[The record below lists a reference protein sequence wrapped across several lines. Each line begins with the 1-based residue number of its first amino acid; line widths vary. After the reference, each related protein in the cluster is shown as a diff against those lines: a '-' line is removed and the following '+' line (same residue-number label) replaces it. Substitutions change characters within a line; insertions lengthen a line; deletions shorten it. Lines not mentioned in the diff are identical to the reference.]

1 MRFQSLDALRGFAVM
16 GILLMNIIAFSMP
29 ELAYINPRYYGGT
42 GTADVAV
49 WGIMS
54 VLVDSKMRG
63 LFSILFGASMLLV
76 YERAQA
82 SEGNG
87 AQVHTRRMMWLF
99 VFGYLHFILIWFGD
113 ILTLYAACGMAGMF
127 LLLKD
132 EAQLR
137 RWAIIL
143 LSIGFAVMA
152 TMMLAVLALQYG
164 ASLPNADP
172 ELMATYTEMVA
183 GLGQPDAAATAAN
196 IALHQSGWLTIVGDK
211 LVNHWFEP
219 IAQIFMTG
227 PETLGLMALGMLLYR
242 NGFLTGEWER
252 ARYVTIMRRCYLI
265 GLPPL
270 VFLAGWGWMTGFD
283 AVTVIGTMMAWSMPF
298 RIAVTLGHAALA
310 MVIITDFG
318 NNAFI
323 ARVAAAGRMAFS
335 NYIGTSLLLTTIFY
349 GYGFGWFG
357 EVSRAQAYLVVPFV
371 WAVMLLWSKPWLD
384 RYRYGPLEWLWRSAA
399 RGQWQAMRK

>member
-82 SEGNG
+82 SDGNG

-99 VFGYLHFILIWFGD
+99 IFGYLHFILLWFGD
-113 ILTLYAACGMAGMF
+113 ILTLYAACGLLGIF

-132 EAQLR
+132 EAQLQ

-164 ASLPNADP
+164 ASLPDADP
-172 ELMATYTEMVA
+172 ELMETYAEMVA
-183 GLGQPDAAATAAN
+183 GLGQPDAVAASAN

-227 PETLGLMALGMLLYR
+227 PETLGLMAIGMLLYR
-242 NGFLTGEWER
+242 NGFLTGAWDR
-252 ARYVTIMRRCYLI
+252 ARYVTMMQRCYLI

-270 VFLAGWGWMTGFD
+270 VLLAFWGWMSGFD

-298 RIAVTLGHAALA
+298 RIAITLGHAALA
-310 MVIITDFG
+310 MIVIADFG
-318 NNAFI
+318 KSALI
-323 ARVAAAGRMAFS
+323 ARIAAAGQMAFS
-335 NYIGTSLLLTTIFY
+335 NYIGTSLLLTTTFY

-357 EVSRAQAYLVVPFV
+357 EVSRAQAYLVVPVV
-371 WAVMLLWSKPWLD
+371 WAIMLLWSKPWLD

-399 RGQWQAMRK
+399 RGQWQVMRK

>member
-164 ASLPNADP
+164 A
-172 ELMATYTEMVA
+172 
-183 GLGQPDAAATAAN
+183 N

-270 VFLAGWGWMTGFD
+270 FFLAGWGWMTGFD